1 MGLALVDFLQ
11 DFGARPALVLR
22 PEPVDPEPFRASIP
36 QPDIGAIVAAA
47 VEQAESML
55 AEKLRAE
62 HAEAMETERQAH
74 AAEIDALLH
83 RFGETAGEQIAAG
96 LAVAEARVGDLATA
110 AAARM
115 LGSVLSDE
123 LQARSIA
130 SRAQSIRE
138 AVQDAETVRIEIRGP
153 QSLFE
158 SLRTKLPDRVDGLHF
173 VEAPGFDLTV
183 RIDGNLFET
192 RLAEWSAVLSDILS

>member
-1 MGLALVDFLQ
+1 MGLALVDVLQ
-11 DFGARPALVLR
+11 DFGKRPAPILR
-22 PEPVDPEPFRASIP
+22 PEPVDPEPCSASVP

-47 VEQAESML
+47 IEQAESML
-55 AEKLRAE
+55 GEKLRAE
-62 HAEAMETERQAH
+62 HAVAMETERQAH

-83 RFGETAGEQIAAG
+83 RLGENAGERIAAG
-96 LAVAEARVGDLATA
+96 LAVAEARISELATA
-110 AAARM
+110 AAARI

-130 SRAQSIRE
+130 SLAQSIHDAIE
-138 AVQDAETVRIEIRGP
+138 DAETVRIEIRGP

-158 SLRTKLPDRVDGLHF
+158 SLRTKLPDRVEGLHF

-192 RLAEWSAVLSDILS
+192 RLSEWSAVLSDILS